1 MNRYGLMAAGVA
13 MTVALFGG
21 AYWAGTAVASPP
33 PVARVPSV
41 PVQTLASH
49 GAKRGGLRCLD
60 ARVLRVLTRDTARAL
75 HLSPRTFRQD
85 LARGKNPAMLAVS
98 EGSTATALETTVTT
112 ELSARVKNAEAAGR
126 ISAARATALEARLA
140 VRVDHFVT
148 MPSARL
154 RLHARWQVRVRARRM
169 LLRDAA
175 RSLHMTPSALRADL
189 RQGESLATIASA
201 HGSSAAALESA
212 LIADVRSVL
221 AHAVASGHLRAARAA
236 RLEKILPARIDRLVT
251 ATPRAGAHPTP
262 RPAAPNVS

>member
-148 MPSARL
+148 MPPARL

-169 LLRDAA
+169 LLRDAS
-175 RSLHMTPSALRADL
+175 RSLHMTPSALRTDL
-189 RQGESLATIASA
+189 REGESLATIASA

-236 RLEKILPARIDRLVT
+236 RIEKILPARIDRLVT
-251 ATPRAGAHPTP
+251 ATPRASAHPTP